1 MKSRVVVAVCIALGA
16 LLSTVPALGETDV
29 ILFGLALGHADDAA
43 PANRC
48 RTTREPVE
56 ANVVFC

>member
-1 MKSRVVVAVCIALGA
+1 MASVAAYPDALRA
-16 LLSTVPALGETDV
+16 QLPLADTDV

-43 PANRC
+43 PANRT